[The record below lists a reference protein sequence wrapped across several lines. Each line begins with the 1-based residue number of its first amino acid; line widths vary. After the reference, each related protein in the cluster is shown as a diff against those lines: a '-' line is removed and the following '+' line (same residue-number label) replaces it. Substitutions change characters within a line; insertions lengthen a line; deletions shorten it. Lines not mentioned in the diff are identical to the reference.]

1 VRRYTTSTDLE
12 FDTPR
17 SRQRA
22 DVSHALCNLLFLMRY
37 EVMSIIDTAKVTSAE
52 YIATSRRTGTSR
64 SRVLSGV
71 NLSWQQ
77 VPMTSRW

>member
-1 VRRYTTSTDLE
+1 VRRYTTSTELE

-37 EVMSIIDTAKVTSAE
+37 EVMGIIDTAKVTSAE
-52 YIATSRRTGTSR
+52 LHRNIETYWDIAQWS
-64 SRVLSGV
+64 
-71 NLSWQQ
+71 
-77 VPMTSRW
+77 P